1 MSLAALLRICGLD
14 GLNMASASN
23 PLPVQLTNVAASN
36 STDTHAEVTG
46 NTGAATSL
54 TIPAIAGKTI
64 VITSCTLELFS
75 TTARV
80 AAAAR
85 PVATVSNLSSAI
97 NKTLPN
103 NATTIGTVETI
114 QVFNG
119 QNIRAAAAGTNSVV
133 SVPAITGCITR
144 IHATY
149 LYI

>member
-1 MSLAALLRICGLD
+1 MLSALLRICGVD

-23 PLPVQLTNVAASN
+23 PLPVQLTNVAAGN
-36 STDTHAEVTG
+36 NTDTHVEVIGT
-46 NTGAATSL
+46 TGAATSL

-75 TTARV
+75 TTARA

-85 PVATVSNLSSAI
+85 PVATISNLSSAI

-114 QVFNG
+114 QVLNG
-119 QNIRAAAAGTNSVV
+119 QDIRAAAVGTNSVV
-133 SVPAITGCITR
+133 SVPAIKGCITR